1 MAMITTRRERLCLF
15 TRYPEPGTT
24 KTRLIPILGEKGA
37 ADLQRRMTVHTLEI
51 VRRLAA
57 RRRMDVEIRY
67 EGGDEWRM
75 KQWLGTD
82 WVLAAQGTGD
92 IGRRMARALHTALA
106 DGFDSAV
113 IIGSDI
119 PEITTGILV
128 RAFGWLEQKDLV
140 FGPAK
145 DGGYYLIGIR
155 ADCLKKAAPALFNH
169 IDWGTGTVLAETLH
183 VVDTLDL
190 SYSLLDVL
198 GDVDWPADIPRW
210 EKALEDMARY

>member
-1 MAMITTRRERLCLF
+1 MDMITTRRERLCLF

-24 KTRLIPILGEKGA
+24 KTRLIPVLGKKGA
-37 ADLQRRMTVHTLEI
+37 ADLQRRMTVHTLEK

-57 RRRMDVEIRY
+57 RRKVDVEVRY
-67 EGGDEWRM
+67 EGGDERRM

-82 WVLAAQGTGD
+82 LVVAAQGTGD
-92 IGRRMARALHTALA
+92 IGRRMARAFHTALA
-106 DGFDSAV
+106 DGFDTTV

-119 PEITTGILV
+119 PGITTDILA

-140 FGPAK
+140 FGPAR

-155 ADCLKKAAPALFNH
+155 ADCLKKAASDLFSH
-169 IDWGTGTVLAETLH
+169 IDWGTGTVLAETLR
-183 VVDTLDL
+183 VVDALGL
-190 SYSLLDVL
+190 SYSLLNVL

-210 EKALEDMARY
+210 EKALKDTD